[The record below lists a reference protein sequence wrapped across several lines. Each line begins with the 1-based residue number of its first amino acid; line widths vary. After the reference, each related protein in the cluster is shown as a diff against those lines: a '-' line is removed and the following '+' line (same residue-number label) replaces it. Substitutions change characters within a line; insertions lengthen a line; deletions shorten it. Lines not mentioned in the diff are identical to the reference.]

1 MPTRRSP
8 SDATIHFIALAIAA
22 AVAILFA
29 ATASAQPLTTA
40 DCLSCHKDMTP
51 SLANFDKSVHAPVDC
66 TGCHADVKVVPHDP
80 APARPNCAGCHDD
93 AIKEYATSIHAVA
106 KGKGD
111 KAAPWCTDC
120 HGPAHSILPK
130 TDPSSRT
137 YHLRIPQTCARCHEN
152 AVITKQHPMPSP
164 QKIEQY
170 FGSVHGKGALDKGLM
185 VSAVCSDCHG
195 AHGILPHTDPNSS
208 ISHKNVP
215 STCKKCHEGIFNQ
228 FELST
233 HGQLWK
239 AGNEKGP
246 VCVTCHKSH
255 EIGSTETAAFRVAI
269 PGGCSNCH
277 AKEAPTYRDSF
288 HGQATALGFA
298 PSAKCSDCHT
308 PHFNLPKSDPRSSI
322 APGNIVK
329 TCAKCHPNA
338 NANFASFQPHADPH
352 DKLRS
357 PQLYYVYNWLMKWL
371 LIVTFGFFG
380 IHTLLWLQRSIVA
393 AVRHEL
399 PKHEAGI
406 QWVTRFRSKDRLTHI
421 AIVVSFLILAATG
434 LPLLYSHMPWG
445 KTLAES
451 MGGVG
456 ITSILHRVFAIVT
469 FGYAFFHLGHII
481 RGMAR
486 KDIRM
491 FRGPE
496 SMLPQVRDLVDTKNM
511 FRWFFYR
518 GPWPRFDR
526 WAYWEKFDYF
536 AVFWGVPVIGLSGLM
551 LWIAP
556 TITKVLPGWALNVAM
571 LVHGEEA
578 LLAVGFIFTFH
589 FFHNHLRPENFPLD
603 TVMFTGKL
611 PMARF
616 REERPDEYERLVAEG
631 RLDEVLT
638 GPPTERQMRF
648 ARTFGFL
655 TFGIG
660 LILIV
665 AIYVTF
671 FGKLL

>member
-1 MPTRRSP
+1 LFT
-8 SDATIHFIALAIAA
+8 ALA
-22 AVAILFA
+22 AVLFA
-29 ATASAQPLTTA
+29 TATAQTLTTA
-40 DCLSCHKDMTP
+40 DCLGCHKDMTP
-51 SLANFDKSVHAPVDC
+51 SLAGFDKSVHAPVDC
-66 TGCHADVKVVPHDP
+66 TGCHADVKTVPHDP
-80 APARPNCAGCHDD
+80 APARPDCSSCHAD
-93 AIKEYATSIHAVA
+93 AVKEYATSAHAKK
-106 KGKGD
+106 KG
-111 KAAPWCTDC
+111 PWCTGC

-130 TDPSSRT
+130 TDPNSRT
-137 YHLRIPQTCARCHEN
+137 HHLRVPATCSQCHKN
-152 AVITKQHPMPSP
+152 
-164 QKIEQY
+164 QY
-170 FGSVHGKGALDKGLM
+170 ATNVHGEGVLKKGLM

-195 AHGILPHTDPNSS
+195 AHGASVHREPT
-208 ISHKNVP
+208 V
-215 STCKKCHEGIFNQ
+215 CQKCHEGIYNQ
-228 FELST
+228 FEQST

-239 AGNEKGP
+239 SGSNRGP
-246 VCVTCHKSH
+246 VCVTCHKAH
-255 EIGSTETAAFRVAI
+255 EIRDVRSAAFRVAI
-269 PGGCSNCH
+269 PTGCSNCH
-277 AKEAPTYRDSF
+277 AREAPTYRDSF

-298 PSAKCSDCHT
+298 PAAKCSDCHT
-308 PHFNLPKSDPRSSI
+308 PHFNLPRSDPRSSI

-329 TCAKCHPNA
+329 TCAKCHADA

-352 DKLRS
+352 DKVRS
-357 PQLYYVYNWLMKWL
+357 PQVYYTYNWLMKWL

-393 AVRHEL
+393 AVRKET
-399 PKHEAGI
+399 PKHENGM
-406 QWVTRFRSKDRLTHI
+406 QWVTRFRSQDRWTHI

-445 KTLAES
+445 KTLAEW

-456 ITSILHRVFAIVT
+456 MTSVLHRIFAVVT
-469 FGYAFFHLGHII
+469 FGYAFFHLGHIL

-486 KDIRM
+486 KDITM

-496 SMLPQVRDLVDTKNM
+496 SMLPQVRDLVDMKNM
-511 FRWFFYR
+511 FKWFFYR

-556 TITKVLPGWALNVAM
+556 TITKILPGWALNVAM

-611 PMARF
+611 PLARF
-616 REERPDEYERLVAEG
+616 QDERGDEYERLMAEG

-638 GPPTERQMRF
+638 GPPTEGQMRF
-648 ARTFGFL
+648 ARVFGFA

-660 LILIV
+660 LVLIV

-671 FGKLL
+671 FGKLI

>member
-1 MPTRRSP
+1 MELKMPTRRAP
-8 SDATIHFIALAIAA
+8 SDATIHFIALAFAA
-22 AVAILFA
+22 VVAILFA
-29 ATASAQPLTTA
+29 ATASAQTLTSA

-51 SLANFDKSVHAPVDC
+51 LANFDKSVHAPVDC

-80 APARPNCAGCHDD
+80 APARPNCTGCHDD
-93 AIKEYATSIHAVA
+93 AVKEYATSAHAR
-106 KGKGD
+106 KNG
-111 KAAPWCTDC
+111 PWCTGC
-120 HGPAHSILPK
+120 HGPAHQILPK
-130 TDPSSRT
+130 SDPNSRT
-137 YHLRIPQTCARCHEN
+137 YHLRVPGTCSQCHKN
-152 AVITKQHPMPSP
+152 
-164 QKIEQY
+164 QY
-170 FGSVHGKGALDKGLM
+170 ATSVHGVGVLKKGLM

-195 AHGILPHTDPNSS
+195 AHAVSQKRDPA
-208 ISHKNVP
+208 V
-215 STCKKCHEGIFNQ
+215 CKKCHEGIFNQ

-255 EIGSTETAAFRVAI
+255 EIRSTETAAFRVAI
-269 PGGCSNCH
+269 PTGCSNCH

-322 APGNIVK
+322 APANIVK

-371 LIVTFGFFG
+371 LIITFGFFG

-393 AVRHEL
+393 AVRHEV

-406 QWVTRFRSKDRLTHI
+406 QWVTRFHSKDRLTHI

-445 KTLAES
+445 KTLAEA

-486 KDIRM
+486 KDVRM
-491 FRGPE
+491 FRGPD
-496 SMLPQVRDLVDTKNM
+496 SMLPQVRDLVDMKNM

-616 REERPDEYERLVAEG
+616 REERPDEYERLMAEG
-631 RLDEVLT
+631 TLDEVLT
-638 GPPTERQMRF
+638 GPPTEGQMQF

-671 FGKLL
+671 FGKLI